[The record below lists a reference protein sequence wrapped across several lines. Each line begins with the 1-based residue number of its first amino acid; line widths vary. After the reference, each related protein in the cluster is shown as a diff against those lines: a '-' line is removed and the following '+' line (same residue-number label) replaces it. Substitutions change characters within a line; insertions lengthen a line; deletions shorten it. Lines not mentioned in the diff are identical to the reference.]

1 MSIELAPEEK
11 TILAGVRDIYGS
23 HISAEDVCR
32 AGVRLLR
39 GLTLVR
45 PAVTVS
51 LVLLA
56 AAPLAGVAQVG
67 PSVVLGATVR
77 AKPTGSGARWVQGNL
92 VALTSDSVSIRVPQN
107 GDTVSLFTGALAD
120 LQVSQGTRARTG
132 KGALLGLGI
141 GAGTG
146 LLLGIAA
153 SAESCTGFCEIDV
166 GPEDVVAVA
175 AILGGLGAGIGALIG
190 AASHGERWQ
199 RVVEPYP
206 AVRLGMHGGA
216 LGMRLR
222 F

>member
-1 MSIELAPEEK
+1 LSIELAPGEK
-11 TILAGVRDIYGS
+11 RF
-23 HISAEDVCR
+23 R
-32 AGVRLLR
+32 ARL
-39 GLTLVR
+39 
-45 PAVTVS
+45 S
-51 LVLLA
+51 
-56 AAPLAGVAQVG
+56 G
-67 PSVVLGATVR
+67 PSPQVR
-77 AKPTGSGARWVQGNL
+77 EHDGCR
-92 VALTSDSVSIRVPQN
+92 
-107 GDTVSLFTGALAD
+107 
-120 LQVSQGTRARTG
+120 
-132 KGALLGLGI
+132 

-175 AILGGLGAGIGALIG
+175 AILGGVGAGIGALIG

-206 AVRLGMHGGA
+206 AVCLRMHGGV

>member
-1 MSIELAPEEK
+1 MSAELAPEEQ
-11 TILAGVRDIYGS
+11 TILAGV
-23 HISAEDVCR
+23 A
-32 AGVRLLR
+32 
-39 GLTLVR
+39 
-45 PAVTVS
+45 VS

-56 AAPLAGVAQVG
+56 AAPLAAVAQVG

-77 AKPTGSGARWVQGNL
+77 AKPTGSGARWVQGTL
-92 VALTSDSVSIRVPQN
+92 VALTPDSVSIRVPQN
-107 GDTVSLFTGALAD
+107 GDTVLFTGALAD
-120 LQVSQGTRARTG
+120 LQVSQVTRARTG
-132 KGALLGLGI
+132 KGALLGLSI

-146 LLLGIAA
+146 PLLGIAA

-206 AVRLGMHGGA
+206 AVRLGLHGGV